1 MWWCAPAAFEA
12 FAAPA
17 KKKEAAPTIY
27 CTAAGFSARVCTEY
41 VCIGIMII
49 IFCCLLRSSFRQNS
63 LWSDQPLCYF
73 SQNKKKALFE
83 AARVEE
89 VALIM
94 MALNFVIPCAHTR
107 HTQRETRLNNISTW
121 LNFAAANAGK
131 TFWLDDRSAK
141 KCDRLLADSGRN
153 NFSAK
158 TTVAKNVYVARANA
172 RSTRAHAEML
182 IRQPARPICTAGV
195 PTIVLERP
203 DRD

>member
-17 KKKEAAPTIY
+17 KKRKRHPLFIAPPPAFLRAFVQSMCVYVLWLLFFAAFFALHFAKIHSGRTNR
-27 CTAAGFSARVCTEY
+27 SV
-41 VCIGIMII
+41 
-49 IFCCLLRSSFRQNS
+49 IFH
-63 LWSDQPLCYF
+63 
-73 SQNKKKALFE
+73 KIKKALFE